1 MQGYKFGIA
10 LFTSLL
16 TIFPVTSNPTPI
28 PSPSTGRGEILV
40 QSQDGK
46 SQGDQLLQKGIQEY
60 QASQFV
66 EAIKSLEGA
75 LKIYRSLGNKQQEK
89 AVLGNLGAVYLIVGN
104 HQKAIE
110 VSQAL
115 LKIAQETD
123 DRHSAGQAFG
133 NLGIA
138 YRVLGNY
145 NQAIDSQQKALA
157 IMQEIGDRKSE
168 ARILINLANAYETL
182 GNYDKALAFQ
192 NQSLTIARETKDRQ
206 AESTALGNLGAIHAT
221 QGNYQKAIQFH
232 QESLTLAKSINDR
245 EGEGFILQNLGT
257 AYHALGKR
265 DEAIG
270 YYQQSLAIAQSLNN
284 PQMQIDCLGNLG
296 IVYEQKGD
304 FTQAIKYHQQSLAIA
319 DSLKAPRQKAMA
331 LNNLAHT
338 LLKSGQFQEAEK
350 QLRIAIQIL
359 DVLRSN
365 LQDSEQVSLFDTQIL
380 TYNLL
385 QQVLV
390 AQNKQE
396 AALEISEH
404 GRSRAFVALLAK
416 QLSAQPKIAVAL
428 KPPTLEA
435 IKKIAKQQNATLV
448 EYSIIPEDFLSQGK
462 LRGLG
467 AEIYIWVVKPTGEIV
482 FRRSDIK
489 SLKTPL
495 KDLVNNSRE
504 SIGVRGLGF
513 AIAKPVQ
520 TTTSTDK
527 LKELHQILIKPIADL
542 LPNDPNSRVIFVP
555 QESLFLVPFPGLV
568 DESGKFLIEKHT
580 ILTTPAIQVLEL
592 TQQKR
597 QNISNKE
604 ALIVGNPIMPVVP
617 PAPGEPPKQL
627 ESLPGAEAEAKA
639 IAQILNTKA
648 LIGKEATKER
658 VVSQMNK
665 ARIIHLATH
674 GLLDDFGDGIP
685 GAIALTPTKNDNGL
699 LTAGKILEL
708 KLNSELVV
716 LSACDTGRGT
726 ITGDGVIGLSRS
738 LISAGVPSVIVSL
751 WSVPD
756 APTSTLMTE
765 FYRNWQQKS
774 DKAQALR
781 NAMLT
786 TMKKHPNPKDW
797 AAFTLIGEA
806 E

>member
-1 MQGYKFGIA
+1 MQGYKIGIS
-10 LFTSLL
+10 LFSSLL
-16 TIFPVTSNPTPI
+16 VAMLVTAVDLSAAFLSIPVTLA
-28 PSPSTGRGEILV
+28 R
-40 QSQDGK
+40 SQNDR
-46 SQGDQLLQKGIQEY
+46 SQADQLLQRGIQEY
-60 QASQFV
+60 RSSQFF
-66 EAIKSLEGA
+66 EAIKSWEAA
-75 LKIYRSLGNKQQEK
+75 LKIYQSLSNKQQEK
-89 AVLGNLGAVYLIVGN
+89 MLLGNLGAAYLIVGN
-104 HQKAIE
+104 NQKAIE

-123 DRHSAGQAFG
+123 DRQSTAQAFA

-157 IMQEIGDRKSE
+157 IMQEIGDRQNQGN
-168 ARILINLANAYETL
+168 ILINLANAYEAL
-182 GNYDKALAFQ
+182 GYYDKALTLQ
-192 NQSLTIARETKDRQ
+192 NQALTIARELKNPQ
-206 AESTALGNLGAIHAT
+206 AESAALGNLGAIYAT
-221 QGNYQKAIQFH
+221 QGNYQKAMQFY

-245 EGEGFILQNLGT
+245 QGEGFALQNLGA

-265 DEAIG
+265 DEAIS
-270 YYQQSLAIAQSLNN
+270 YYQQSLAIAKSLSN
-284 PQMQIDCLGNLG
+284 PQMQIDSLGNLG
-296 IVYEQKGD
+296 IVYEQQGD
-304 FTQAIKYHQQSLAIA
+304 FAQAIKYHQQVLAIA

-338 LLKSGQFQEAEK
+338 LLKSGQLKEAEK

-359 DVLRSN
+359 DSLRYN
-365 LQDSEQVSLFDTQIL
+365 LADSEQVSLFDTQVL

-390 AQNKQE
+390 AQNQPE
-396 AALEISEH
+396 AALEMSEH
-404 GRSRAFVALLAK
+404 GRSRAFIALLAK
-416 QLSAQPKIAVAL
+416 QLSSQSKTASTI
-428 KPPTLEA
+428 KPPTLAE
-435 IKKIAKQQNATLV
+435 IKKIAQQQNATLV

-467 AEIYIWVVKPTGEIV
+467 AEIYIWVVKPTGEIS
-482 FRRSDIK
+482 FRRSDITN
-489 SLKTPL
+489 LKTPL
-495 KDLVNNSRE
+495 KDLVTTSRE

-513 AIAKPVQ
+513 AVAKPVQ
-520 TTTSTDK
+520 NTTSTEK
-527 LKELHQILIKPIADL
+527 LKQLHQILIQPIADL
-542 LPNDPNSRVIFVP
+542 LPKDPNARVIFVP
-555 QESLFLVPFPGLV
+555 QDALFLVPFPALV
-568 DESGKFLIEKHT
+568 DEADKFLIEKHT

-597 QNISNKE
+597 RNIRNQQ
-604 ALIVGNPIMPVVP
+604 ALVVGNPVMPVVP
-617 PAPGEPPKQL
+617 PAPGEPPQQL
-627 ESLPGAEAEAKA
+627 ESLPGAEQEAKA

-648 LIGKEATKER
+648 LIGKEATKQA
-658 VVSQMNK
+658 VVSQMPK

-685 GAIALTPTKNDNGL
+685 GAIALTPAKNDNGL
-699 LTAGKILEL
+699 LTAGKILDLEL
-708 KLNSELVV
+708 NAELVI

-738 LISAGVPSVIVSL
+738 LISAGVSSVIVSL

-765 FYRNWQQKS
+765 FYHNFQQNS

-781 NAMLT
+781 NAMLS

>member
-1 MQGYKFGIA
+1 MQGYKIEIS
-10 LFTSLL
+10 LFAML
-16 TIFPVTSNPTPI
+16 TIFPVGLNPTPV
-28 PSPSTGRGEILV
+28 PSPSTGRGEGLV
-40 QSQDGK
+40 QFQDGK
-46 SQGDQLLQKGIQEY
+46 SQADRLLQKGIEEY

-66 EAIKSLEGA
+66 EAIKSWEAA
-75 LKIYRSLGNKQQEK
+75 LKIYRNLANRQQEK

-104 HQKAIE
+104 HQKAVE
-110 VSQAL
+110 VSQTL
-115 LKIAQETD
+115 LKIAQETG
-123 DRHSAGQAFG
+123 DRRRAGQAFA

-168 ARILINLANAYETL
+168 VRILINLANAYETL

-232 QESLTLAKSINDR
+232 QESLIIAKSINDR

-270 YYQQSLAIAQSLNN
+270 YYQQSLAIAQSLSNL
-284 PQMQIDCLGNLG
+284 QMQIDCLGNLG

-350 QLRIAIQIL
+350 QLKIAIQIL

-390 AQNKQE
+390 AQNRPE

-416 QLSAQPKIAVAL
+416 QLSAQSKTAAAL

-435 IKKIAKQQNATLV
+435 IKKIAQQQNATLV

-495 KDLVNNSRE
+495 KDLVNTSRE

-542 LPNDPNSRVIFVP
+542 LPHDPNSRVIFVP

-648 LIGKEATKER
+648 LLGKEATKER
-658 VVSQMNK
+658 VVSQMSK

-699 LTAGKILEL
+699 LTAGKILDL

-765 FYRNWQQKS
+765 FYRNWQQNS

-781 NAMLT
+781 NAMLN

>member
-1 MQGYKFGIA
+1 MQYKVGIA
-10 LFTSLL
+10 FFSGLL
-16 TIFPVTSNPTPI
+16 TIFPVALNPCPV
-28 PSPSTGRGEILV
+28 PSPPTGRGERLA
-40 QSQDGK
+40 QSQDDK
-46 SQGDQLLQKGIQEY
+46 TQGDQLLQKGIQEY

-66 EAIKSLEGA
+66 EAIKSWEAA
-75 LKIYRSLGNKQQEK
+75 LKIYRNLANKQQEK
-89 AVLGNLGAVYLIVGN
+89 AVLGNLGAAYLMMGN

-115 LKIAQETD
+115 LKIAQETG
-123 DRHSAGQAFG
+123 DRRSTAQAFA

-157 IMQEIGDRKSE
+157 IMQEIGDRQNQG
-168 ARILINLANAYETL
+168 RILINLANAYESL
-182 GNYDKALAFQ
+182 GNYDKALEFQ
-192 NQSLTIARETKDRQ
+192 NQSLTIARETKNRQ
-206 AESTALGNLGAIHAT
+206 GEGAALGNLGAVYAT
-221 QGNYQKAIQFH
+221 QGNYQKAIQFY
-232 QESLTLAKSINDR
+232 QESLTIAKSINDR
-245 EGEGFILQNLGT
+245 EGEGFALQNLG
-257 AYHALGKR
+257 AAFHALSKQ
-265 DEAIG
+265 DEAIS
-270 YYQQSLAIAQSLNN
+270 YYQQSLAIAQSLKN
-284 PQMQIDCLGNLG
+284 PQMQIDSLGNLG

-304 FTQAIKYHQQSLAIA
+304 FAQAIKYHQQVLAIA
-319 DSLKAPRQKAMA
+319 DSLKAPRQTAMA

-338 LLKSGQFQEAEK
+338 LLKSGQFKEAEK
-350 QLRIAIQIL
+350 QLRIAIKIL
-359 DVLRSN
+359 DSLRSN
-365 LQDSEQVSLFDTQIL
+365 LQDAEQVSLFDTQVL

-390 AQNKQE
+390 AQNRTE

-416 QLSAQPKIAVAL
+416 QLSSRSKTKYAID
-428 KPPTLEA
+428 PPTLED

-448 EYSIIPEDFLSQGK
+448 QYSIIPEENFIAQGK

-467 AEIYIWVVKPTGEIV
+467 AEIYIWIVQPSGEII
-482 FRRSDIK
+482 FRRSDLK
-489 SLKTPL
+489 SLKIPL
-495 KDLVNNSRE
+495 KDLVNTGRE

-513 AIAKPVQ
+513 AVAKPVQ
-520 TTTSTDK
+520 TTTSTDQ
-527 LKELHQILIKPIADL
+527 LKQLHQILIQPIADL
-542 LPNDPNSRVIFVP
+542 LPKDPNSRVIFVP
-555 QESLFLVPFPGLV
+555 QDSLFLVPFPALV
-568 DESGKFLIEKHT
+568 DDSGKFLIEKHT
-580 ILTTPAIQVLEL
+580 ILTTSAIQVLEL
-592 TQQKR
+592 TQKKR
-597 QNISNKE
+597 QNIRNQE
-604 ALIVGNPIMPVVP
+604 ALVVGNPIMPVVP
-617 PAPGEPPKQL
+617 PAPGERPQQL
-627 ESLPGAEAEAKA
+627 ESLPGAEEEAKA

-674 GLLDDFGDGIP
+674 GLLDDFGEGIP
-685 GAIALTPTKNDNGL
+685 GAIALTPAQNDNGL
-699 LTAGKILEL
+699 LTAGKILDL
-708 KLNSELVV
+708 KLNAELVI

-738 LISAGVPSVIVSL
+738 LISAGVSSVIVSL

-765 FYRNWQQKS
+765 FYRHWQQNS

>member
-1 MQGYKFGIA
+1 MQYKVGMTFFA
-10 LFTSLL
+10 SLL
-16 TIFPVTSNPTPI
+16 IIFPVALNPTPI
-28 PSPSTGRGEILV
+28 PSPSTGRGERLV

-46 SQGDQLLQKGIQEY
+46 SQADQLLQKGIQEY

-66 EAIKSLEGA
+66 EAIKSWEAA
-75 LKIYRSLGNKQQEK
+75 LKIYRNLENHQQEK
-89 AVLGNLGAVYLIVGN
+89 AVLGNLGAAYLMLGN
-104 HQKAIE
+104 HQKAIAI
-110 VSQAL
+110 SQAL
-115 LKIAQETD
+115 LKIAQETN
-123 DRHSAGQAFG
+123 DRRSAGQALG

-157 IMQEIGDRKSE
+157 IMQEIGDRQNQG
-168 ARILINLANAYETL
+168 RILINLANTYEAL

-192 NQSLTIARETKDRQ
+192 NQSLSLARELKNPQ
-206 AESTALGNLGAIHAT
+206 AEGAALGNLGAIYAT
-221 QGNYQKAIQFH
+221 QGNYEKAIQFY
-232 QESLTLAKSINDR
+232 QESLTIAKSINDR
-245 EGEGFILQNLGT
+245 EGEGFALQNLG
-257 AYHALGKR
+257 AAFHALGKR
-265 DEAIG
+265 DEAIS
-270 YYQQSLAIAQSLNN
+270 YYQQSLAIAQSLKN
-284 PQMQIDCLGNLG
+284 PQMQIDSLGNLG
-296 IVYEQKGD
+296 IVYEQKRE
-304 FTQAIKYHQQSLAIA
+304 FAQAIKYHQQSLAIA
-319 DSLKAPRQKAMA
+319 DSLKAPRQKAMV

-338 LLKSGQFQEAEK
+338 LLKSCQFQEAEK

-359 DVLRSN
+359 DSLRSD
-365 LQDSEQVSLFDTQIL
+365 LKDAEQVSIFDTQVL

-390 AQNKQE
+390 AQNQPE
-396 AALEISEH
+396 AALEMSEH

-416 QLSAQPKIAVAL
+416 QLSAQSKTPAAL
-428 KPPTLEA
+428 KPPTLDA
-435 IKKIAKQQNATLV
+435 IKKIAQQQNATLV

-467 AEIYIWVVKPTGEIV
+467 AEIYIWVVKPTGEII

-495 KDLVNNSRE
+495 KDLVNTSRE

-542 LPNDPNSRVIFVP
+542 LPKDPNSRVIFVP

-580 ILTTPAIQVLEL
+580 ILTIPAIQVLEL

-648 LIGKEATKER
+648 LLGKEATKEK
-658 VVSQMNK
+658 VVSQMSK
-665 ARIIHLATH
+665 AKIIHLATH

-699 LTAGKILEL
+699 LTAGKILDL

-738 LISAGVPSVIVSL
+738 LISAGVSSVIVSL

-756 APTSTLMTE
+756 APTSTLMQE
-765 FYRNWQQKS
+765 FYRNWQQNS